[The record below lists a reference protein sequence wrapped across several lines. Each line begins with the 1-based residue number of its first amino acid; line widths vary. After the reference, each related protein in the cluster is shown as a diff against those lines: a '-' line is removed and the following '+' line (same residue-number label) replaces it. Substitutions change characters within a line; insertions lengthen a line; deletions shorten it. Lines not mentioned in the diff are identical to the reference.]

1 MNRSMK
7 IRILVLSLSV
17 LAFLV
22 TGQNSAWAQATAS
35 LRGTVTDQSGG
46 IVAGAKIILT
56 NTATNIARQS
66 ETGSDGSYLFDVV
79 QPGTYK
85 LTVSSSGFATFTQAG
100 VVLEVNQNG
109 RLDVKLQ
116 IGQSTQVVEVTAN
129 VAQVD
134 TTGAVLGKVED
145 SRRLEDLPILN
156 REEGTLSL
164 GLLQAGVFALDQDD
178 GSGNPFSVSGQR
190 SESMTFLVDGADNT
204 DFLSNRIVQNPIP
217 DAVQEFKILTNNYD
231 AQYGRTSGGIINQ
244 VIKSGSNSFHGD
256 VFEGFRNDVLDAKDF
271 FLATRAPFK
280 RNTFGA
286 ALGGPIKK
294 DKVFFFGAYQ
304 GARRREGQL
313 APVLQVLS
321 PAQRTGDFSGLLTG
335 TLADPCPT
343 AAPGDPMQDP
353 GQLINPLASIPTFTC
368 SDGTIVNVVTP
379 ADIFVNNQ
387 VPVNPVIK
395 NYINKFLPLPNL
407 AGNNFVS
414 SPVGRIRDD
423 QFVIRSDA
431 NLSSRDTLSFHYQF
445 EDLTDFFPFRL
456 NKGASTGG
464 NVPVGSAIT
473 DTARRQVGSL
483 TWTHTFSGG
492 WINQAR
498 IAANRRAT
506 LQSNPVDKTPPSAL
520 GFTNVFPDDPNGV
533 APPVIFTNSFNLGPE
548 PQGPTTLHDATFQ
561 WQDDVTLTRGKHE
574 WKFGA
579 DVRRVRNNFVFDF
592 FNNGSFDFTFG
603 NFSGNELADFVG
615 GFWDEYFQFSKAIYA
630 IRESSYY
637 EYAQDTWKVLP
648 HLTLNLGLRYEYN
661 TPQTDPHKNIMGF
674 SPGQQSVV
682 FPNAPPGIVY
692 SGDPGVGGPGVVF
705 PDRNNWAPRV
715 GFAWDVFGNSKL
727 VMRGGGGI
735 FYDIE
740 DGALNLQFGGQAPF
754 GDVVNFFPSSFSG
767 TTTDP
772 IKDPFAT
779 FNPSAPTSPF
789 PFTKVGTFF
798 IPKVGFAFLTSPH
811 FRTPYSEN
819 YNFGLQYQLTKNTM
833 VEAVYVGSLGRKLI
847 QTEETNFPNP
857 AVMRQQ
863 LAMTASNP
871 TGAFD
876 NPECARPLAACTLD
890 GNLPSSTNPVTI
902 DPNGFQTGAGLLLTN
917 LSAGLSDSHEFQLT
931 IDKRFSHG
939 FTVRTAYTLS
949 KTIDTLSGFR
959 ARAGQ
964 STNPQNYRQDRALAD
979 FDTPQRLVISG
990 LWELPFDKPFHSS
1003 NGFVK
1008 RLTQGWEIAAVAAFQ
1023 AGNPFTFF
1031 SESNSSQQNN
1041 FIDRPDIN
1049 GPVTKFNPRKVQ
1061 TFTSDC
1067 TGGASAGP
1075 ITGNFFVNP
1084 TVFDCSGVPI
1094 FTFGNLGRNAIR
1106 GPGINN
1112 WDLSLIKRTSITER
1126 LKIEFR
1132 AEFFNAFNHAQ
1143 FLSPDPT
1150 GSASTFGQVT
1160 QSRDPRLGQLGLR
1173 LTF

>member
-1 MNRSMK
+1 MVREKEQRMNHSMK
-7 IRILVLSLSV
+7 IRILVLGLSV

-35 LRGTVTDQSGG
+35 LRGTVTDPSGG
-46 IVAGAKIILT
+46 IVAGAKVTLT
-56 NTATNIARQS
+56 NAATNIARES
-66 ETGSDGSYLFDVV
+66 ATGADGSYLFEVV

-85 LTVSSSGFATFTQAG
+85 LTVSNSGFATFTQAG
-100 VVLEVNQNG
+100 IVLEVNQNG

-145 SRRLEDLPILN
+145 SRRLQDLPILN
-156 REEGTLSL
+156 REDGTLSL
-164 GLLQAGVFALDQDD
+164 GLLQAGVFAADQDD

-271 FLATRAPFK
+271 FLPTRAPFK
-280 RNTFGA
+280 RNTFGGT
-286 ALGGPIKK
+286 LGGPIKK

-321 PAQRTGDFSGLLTG
+321 PAERTGNFAET
-335 TLADPCPT
+335 CPEGFDAGGNCAN
-343 AAPGDPMQDP
+343 AAN
-353 GQLINPLASIPTFTC
+353 QLINP
-368 SDGTIVNVVTP
+368 VTGLNYP
-379 ADIFVNNQ
+379 NNQ
-387 VPVNPVIK
+387 VPVNPIIA
-395 NYINKFLPLPNL
+395 NYINKFLPFPNL
-407 AGNNFVS
+407 PGNNFVS
-414 SPVGRIRDD
+414 SPVGRVRDD

-431 NLSSRDTLSFHYQF
+431 NLTSRDTLSFHFQF
-445 EDLTDFFPFRL
+445 EDNADFFPFRL

-483 TWTHTFSGG
+483 TWTHSFSPRLT
-492 WINQAR
+492 NQAR
-498 IAANRRAT
+498 FAANRRAT

-520 GFTNVFPDDPNGV
+520 GFKNVNPDDPNGV

-561 WQDDVTLTRGKHE
+561 FQDDVTLVRGKHE

-603 NFSGNELADFVG
+603 NFTGNELADFVG
-615 GFWDEYFQFSKAIYA
+615 GFTDEYFQFSKAIYA

-648 HLTLNLGLRYEYN
+648 RLTLNLGLRYEYN
-661 TPQTDPHKNIMGF
+661 TPQTDPHKEIMGF
-674 SPGQQSVV
+674 APGHQSVV
-682 FPNAPPGIVY
+682 FPNAPPNIVY

-705 PDRNNWAPRV
+705 PDRNNFAPRV
-715 GFAWDVFGNSKL
+715 GFAWDIFGNSKL

-740 DGALNLQFGGQAPF
+740 DGALNLQFGGQPPF
-754 GDVVNFFPSSFSG
+754 GDAVLTFPGASNFANG
-767 TTTDP
+767 DN
-772 IKDPFAT
+772 IADPFTT
-779 FNPSAPTSPF
+779 FGIPNPF

-798 IPKVGFAFLTSPH
+798 VPKISFAFLTDPH

-819 YNFGLQYQLTKNTM
+819 YNFGFQYQLTPNTV

-847 QTEETNFPNP
+847 QTEEPNFPV
-857 AVMRQQ
+857 ASVEKQQ
-863 LAMTASNP
+863 IAQF
-871 TGAFD
+871 GFD
-876 NPECARPLAACTLD
+876 NPDCSRPLAACTLD
-890 GNLPSSTNPVTI
+890 GNLPSSTNPTTTN
-902 DPNGFQTGAGLLLTN
+902 PNGIPTGATLLLYN
-917 LSAGLSDSHEFQLT
+917 LSNGLSDSHELQLT

-959 ARAGQ
+959 SRSGQ
-964 STNPQNYRQDRALAD
+964 STNPLNYRQDRALAD

-990 LWELPFDKPFHSS
+990 LWELPFDKPFHSPG
-1003 NGFVK
+1003 GFVK
-1008 RLTQGWEIAAVAAFQ
+1008 RMTQGWEIAAVAAFQ

-1041 FIDRPDIN
+1041 FLDRPDIN
-1049 GPVTKFNPRKVQ
+1049 GPVTKFDPRKVQ

-1067 TGGASAGP
+1067 TGGTV
-1075 ITGNFFVNP
+1075 TGNFLVNP
-1084 TVFDCSGVPI
+1084 TVFDCSNVPI

-1143 FLSPDPT
+1143 FLNPSDKSS
-1150 GSASTFGQVT
+1150 GTFGQVT
-1160 QSRDPRLGQLGLR
+1160 LSRDPRLGQLSLR
-1173 LTF
+1173 LAF

>member
-1 MNRSMK
+1 
-7 IRILVLSLSV
+7 
-17 LAFLV
+17 
-22 TGQNSAWAQATAS
+22 
-35 LRGTVTDQSGG
+35 
-46 IVAGAKIILT
+46 
-56 NTATNIARQS
+56 
-66 ETGSDGSYLFDVV
+66 
-79 QPGTYK
+79 
-85 LTVSSSGFATFTQAG
+85 
-100 VVLEVNQNG
+100 
-109 RLDVKLQ
+109 
-116 IGQSTQVVEVTAN
+116 VEVTAN

-156 REEGTLSL
+156 REDGTLSL
-164 GLLQAGVFALDQDD
+164 GLLQAGVFAKDQDD

-256 VFEGFRNDVLDAKDF
+256 VFENFRNDVLDAKDF
-271 FLATRAPFK
+271 FLPTRAPFK
-280 RNTFGA
+280 RNTFGGT
-286 ALGGPIKK
+286 LGGPIKK

-321 PAQRTGDFSGLLTG
+321 PAERTGNFAEICPEGFDSSGNCTN
-335 TLADPCPT
+335 
-343 AAPGDPMQDP
+343 AAN
-353 GQLINPLASIPTFTC
+353 QLINP
-368 SDGTIVNVVTP
+368 VTGANYP
-379 ADIFVNNQ
+379 NNQ
-387 VPVNPVIK
+387 VPVNPVIA
-395 NYINKFLPLPNL
+395 NYISKFLPLPNL
-407 AGNNFVS
+407 SGNNFVS

-431 NLSSRDTLSFHYQF
+431 NLTSRDTLSFHYQF
-445 EDLTDFFPFRL
+445 EDLADAFPFRL

-498 IAANRRAT
+498 FAANRRAT

-520 GFTNVFPDDPNGV
+520 GFTNVFADDPNGV
-533 APPVIFTNSFNLGPE
+533 APPVLFTNTFNLGPE

-603 NFSGNELADFVG
+603 NFTGNELADFVG
-615 GFWDEYFQFSKAIYA
+615 GFWDNYFQFSKAIYA

-637 EYAQDTWKVLP
+637 EYAQDTWRVLP
-648 HLTLNLGLRYEYN
+648 RLTLNLGLRYEYN
-661 TPQTDPHKNIMGF
+661 TPQTDPHKEIMGF
-674 SPGQQSVV
+674 APGLQSVV
-682 FPNAPPGIVY
+682 FPNAPPDIAY

-705 PDRNNWAPRV
+705 PDRNNFAPRV
-715 GFAWDVFGNSKL
+715 GFAWDIFGNAKL

-754 GDVVNFFPSSFSG
+754 GDVVSFFPTGFSG
-767 TTTDP
+767 ATTDP
-772 IKDPFAT
+772 MKDPFAT
-779 FNPSAPTSPF
+779 FNPSAPASPF
-789 PFTKVGTFF
+789 PFTAVGTFF
-798 IPKVGFAFLTSPH
+798 VPKIGFAFLTDPH

-819 YNFGLQYQLTKNTM
+819 FNFGFQYQLTKNTM
-833 VEAVYVGSLGRKLI
+833 VEAVYVGSLGRRLI
-847 QTEETNFPNP
+847 QTEEVNFPNP
-857 AVMRQQ
+857 AIMQQQ
-863 LAMTASNP
+863 LTQFGSVSPDCARRTIVDNKNIAQCDASGSP
-871 TGAFD
+871 TGA
-876 NPECARPLAACTLD
+876 T
-890 GNLPSSTNPVTI
+890 
-902 DPNGFQTGAGLLLTN
+902 LLLAN
-917 LSAGLSDSHEFQLT
+917 MSNGLSDSHEFQLT

-939 FTVRTAYTLS
+939 FTLRTAYTLS

-959 ARAGQ
+959 TRSGQ

-990 LWELPFDKPFHSS
+990 LWELPFDRAFRSS
-1003 NGFVK
+1003 GGFQK

-1031 SESNSSQQNN
+1031 SESNSSNQNN
-1041 FIDRPDIN
+1041 FLDRPDIR
-1049 GPVTKFNPRKVQ
+1049 GPVTKFDPRKVQ

-1067 TGGASAGP
+1067 TGGAV
-1075 ITGNFFVNP
+1075 TGNFLVNP

-1143 FLSPDPT
+1143 FLNP
-1150 GSASTFGQVT
+1150 SAKSSGTFAQVT
-1160 QSRDPRLGQLGLR
+1160 QARDPRLGQLGLK

>member
-1 MNRSMK
+1 MNRLMK
-7 IRILVLSLSV
+7 IRILLLSLSAV
-17 LAFLV
+17 AFLV
-22 TGQNSAWAQATAS
+22 MAQNSAWAQATAS
-35 LRGTVTDQSGG
+35 LRGTVTDPSGG
-46 IVAGAKIILT
+46 VVAGAKITLT

-66 ETGSDGSYLFDVV
+66 ATDGEGGYLFELV

-85 LTVSSSGFATFTQAG
+85 LTVLHPGFATFTQAG
-100 VVLEVNQNG
+100 IVLEVNQNG
-109 RLDVKLQ
+109 RLDVKLEL
-116 IGQSTQVVEVTAN
+116 GQSTQVVEVTAN

-156 REEGTLSL
+156 REDGTLSL
-164 GLLQAGVFALDQDD
+164 GLLQAGVFAKDQDD

-256 VFEGFRNDVLDAKDF
+256 VFENFRNDVLDAKDF
-271 FLATRAPFK
+271 FLPTRAPFK
-280 RNTFGA
+280 RNTFGGT
-286 ALGGPIKK
+286 LGGPIKK

-321 PAQRTGDFSGLLTG
+321 PAERTGNFAEICPEGFDSSGNCTN
-335 TLADPCPT
+335 
-343 AAPGDPMQDP
+343 AAN
-353 GQLINPLASIPTFTC
+353 QLINP
-368 SDGTIVNVVTP
+368 VTGANYP
-379 ADIFVNNQ
+379 NNQ
-387 VPVNPVIK
+387 VPVNPVIA

-407 AGNNFVS
+407 PGNNFVS

-431 NLSSRDTLSFHYQF
+431 NLTSRDTLSFHYQF
-445 EDLTDFFPFRL
+445 EDLADAFPFRL

-498 IAANRRAT
+498 FAANRRAT

-520 GFTNVFPDDPNGV
+520 GFTNVFADDPNGV
-533 APPVIFTNSFNLGPE
+533 APPVLFTNTFNLGPE

-603 NFSGNELADFVG
+603 NFTGNELADFVG
-615 GFWDEYFQFSKAIYA
+615 GFWDNYFQFSKAIYA

-637 EYAQDTWKVLP
+637 EYAQDTWRVLP
-648 HLTLNLGLRYEYN
+648 RLTLNLGLRYEYN
-661 TPQTDPHKNIMGF
+661 TPQTDPHKEIMGF
-674 SPGQQSVV
+674 APGLQSVV
-682 FPNAPPGIVY
+682 FPNAPPDIAY

-705 PDRNNWAPRV
+705 PDRNNFAPRV
-715 GFAWDVFGNSKL
+715 GFAWDIFGNAKL

-754 GDVVNFFPSSFSG
+754 GDVVSFFPTGFSG
-767 TTTDP
+767 ATTDP
-772 IKDPFAT
+772 MKDPFAT
-779 FNPSAPTSPF
+779 FNPSAPASPF
-789 PFTKVGTFF
+789 PFTAVGTFF
-798 IPKVGFAFLTSPH
+798 VPKIGFAFLTDPH

-819 YNFGLQYQLTKNTM
+819 FNFGFQYQLTKNTM
-833 VEAVYVGSLGRKLI
+833 VEAVYVGSLGRRLI
-847 QTEETNFPNP
+847 QTEEVNFPNP
-857 AVMRQQ
+857 AIMQQQ
-863 LAMTASNP
+863 LTQFGSVSPDCARRTIVDNKNIAQCDASGSP
-871 TGAFD
+871 TGA
-876 NPECARPLAACTLD
+876 T
-890 GNLPSSTNPVTI
+890 
-902 DPNGFQTGAGLLLTN
+902 LLLAN
-917 LSAGLSDSHEFQLT
+917 MSNGLSDSHEFQLT

-939 FTVRTAYTLS
+939 FTLRTAYTLS

-959 ARAGQ
+959 TRSGQ

-990 LWELPFDKPFHSS
+990 LWELPFDRAFRSS
-1003 NGFVK
+1003 GGFQK

-1031 SESNSSQQNN
+1031 SESNSSNQNN
-1041 FIDRPDIN
+1041 FLDRPDIR
-1049 GPVTKFNPRKVQ
+1049 GPVTKFDPRKVQ

-1067 TGGASAGP
+1067 TGGAV
-1075 ITGNFFVNP
+1075 TGNFLVNP

-1143 FLSPDPT
+1143 FLNP
-1150 GSASTFGQVT
+1150 SAKSSGTFAQVT
-1160 QSRDPRLGQLGLR
+1160 QARDPRLGQLGLK